1 MWQKSK
7 VWVLRKFYHF
17 ISNWGWRGHALVPK
31 YHALEIP
38 GRAGP
43 IQARI
48 YANSQGANRPLI
60 IYFHGGGWVIGDLD
74 THQPF
79 CQVLNDRSGCTVIS
93 VDYRLAP
100 EHPFPAAHNDSVDAT
115 RWIAGHI
122 DKLGPCNQRLVLAG
136 DSAGANLATCVCLE
150 LDANPALC
158 KMLAGAV
165 VKYPVVDHYQADRP
179 SFTQRATGQ
188 SLTSKLVIWF
198 WDTYLGDCSAND
210 SAAKRAMPLH
220 ASNLASLPPTFL
232 ITAEF
237 DPLRDEGIA
246 YAEKLRES
254 GVALQYRHFDNAAH
268 GFACSEGPSADFN
281 AYMDDLV
288 AWLARLS

>member
-1 MWQKSK
+1 MWQQLK

-17 ISNWGWRGHALVPK
+17 ITNWGWRGHALVPN
-31 YHALEIP
+31 YDTLEIA
-38 GRAGP
+38 GTAGP
-43 IQARI
+43 IHTRV
-48 YANSQGANRPLI
+48 YANSRGKDKPLI

-79 CQVLNDRSGCTVIS
+79 CQVLHDRSGCTVIS

-100 EHPFPAAHNDSVDAT
+100 EHPFPAAHDDSVDAT
-115 RWIAGHI
+115 RWIAEHI
-122 DKLGPCNQRLVLAG
+122 DALGPSNQRLVLAG
-136 DSAGANLATCVCLE
+136 DSAGANLATCACLE
-150 LDANPALC
+150 LAGNSRIRE
-158 KMLAGAV
+158 MLVGEV
-165 VKYPVVDHYQADRP
+165 VKYPVVDHYQADLP
-179 SFTQRATGQ
+179 SYTSRATGQ
-188 SLTSKLVIWF
+188 SLTRNLATWF
-198 WDTYLGDCSAND
+198 WDTYLGDRCAD
-210 SAAKRAMPLH
+210 DPAAKRAMPLH
-220 ASNLASLPPTFL
+220 ANNLASLPRTFL

-246 YAEKLRES
+246 YAEKLREA
-254 GVALQYRHFDNAAH
+254 GVALQYRHFEKAAH